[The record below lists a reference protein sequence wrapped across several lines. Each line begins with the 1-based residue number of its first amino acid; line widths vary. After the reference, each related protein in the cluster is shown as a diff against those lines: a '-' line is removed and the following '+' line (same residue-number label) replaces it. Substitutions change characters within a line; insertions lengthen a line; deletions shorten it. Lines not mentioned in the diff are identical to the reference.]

1 MNIVRMNVPIDI
13 LRKSLIYNLVS
24 PAFKPFL
31 DYLKRVFYFK
41 MWEWVALQEIDVLWE
56 TIPVINDVCEIGVR
70 LTTYIWKGL
79 YLGIGDAIYANRVW
93 TFVIDPD

>member
-1 MNIVRMNVPIDI
+1 
-13 LRKSLIYNLVS
+13 LLS

-31 DYLKRVFYFK
+31 DNLERVFYFK
-41 MWEWVALQEIDVLWE
+41 VWEWVALQEIDVLWE
-56 TIPVINDVCEIGVR
+56 IIPVINDVCEIGVR
-70 LTTYIWKGL
+70 LTTDIWKGL